1 MNVNVA
7 LLGYRFLT
15 FCDNLCILSLPRVDV
30 RLVDPEKE
38 EPVGGG
44 GGGPPWKVWGGAP
57 KESLSRGVLLKSSLT
72 DKILSF
78 HFHDPNQERMIS
90 FSLAQIHFILPT

>member
-1 MNVNVA
+1 MYSFAAARGCA
-7 LLGYRFLT
+7 LGR
-15 FCDNLCILSLPRVDV
+15 PRK
-30 RLVDPEKE
+30 RGT
-38 EPVGGG
+38 GGG
-44 GGGPPWKVWGGAP
+44 GGGAP